1 MKTFLVV
8 NPRSANGQTGKRW
21 VEIAAQVGKVL
32 GEFGHGFTQGGMDA
46 ARLAREA
53 IDQGY
58 ECVVAVGGDGTLNEV
73 TNGFFRDGKVIN
85 PNAALGLIPR
95 GTGGDFRRTFGWALD
110 LASSLERL
118 RTDTTE
124 PFDVGRLDFV
134 DNEGRPATRFFAN
147 IASFGVS
154 AEVAREVNAG
164 SKALGGNFSF
174 VWGTLKGLVKYSER
188 KVLLSTDDNP
198 AQPVDVTAV
207 AVANGR
213 YFGSGMFVAPDAL
226 THDGLFDVTIWSGY
240 GLSDFIIKSKGVYSG
255 AHVTWKGT
263 RRLRCRTVHA
273 ESVDGQDV
281 YLDVDGE
288 TPGRL
293 PATFTLLPSA
303 IRLKV

>member
-21 VEIAAQVGKVL
+21 AEISAQVGKAL
-32 GEFGHGFTQGGMDA
+32 GDFGHGFTQGGMDA
-46 ARLAREA
+46 ARVARQALDE
-53 IDQGY
+53 GY

-73 TNGFFRDGKVIN
+73 ANGFFRDGKAIN

-95 GTGGDFRRTFGWALD
+95 GTGGDFRRTFGWDLE

-118 RTDTTE
+118 RSDKTE
-124 PFDVGRLDFV
+124 PFDVGRLDFIN
-134 DNEGRPATRFFAN
+134 NEGQPETRYFAN

-154 AEVAREVNAG
+154 GLVAKEVNSG
-164 SKALGGNFSF
+164 SKALGGNVSF
-174 VWGTLKGLVKYSER
+174 LWGTLKGLVKYSDK
-188 KVLLSTDDNP
+188 KVKLS
-198 AQPVDVTAV
+198 VDGGPEETLSITTV

-213 YFGSGMFVAPDAL
+213 YFGSGMFVAPEAL

-240 GLSDFIIKSKGVYSG
+240 GLSDFVLKSKGVYSG
-255 AHVTWKGT
+255 EHVNWKGT
-263 RRLRCRTVHA
+263 RRLRCRTLRA
-273 ESVDGQDV
+273 EPVEGEDV
-281 YLDVDGE
+281 FLDVDGE

-293 PATFTLLPSA
+293 GCTMSLLPSA

>member
-21 VEIAAQVGKVL
+21 VEIAAQVGRVL
-32 GEFGHGFTQGGMDA
+32 GDFGHGFTQGGMDA
-46 ARLAREA
+46 ARITREA

-58 ECVVAVGGDGTLNEV
+58 ECIVAVGGDGTLNEV
-73 TNGFFRDGKVIN
+73 TNGFFRDGKAIN

-95 GTGGDFRRTFGWALD
+95 GTGGDFRRTFGWGLD
-110 LASSLERL
+110 LESSLERL

-124 PFDVGRLDFV
+124 PFDVGRLDFI
-134 DNEGRPATRFFAN
+134 DNDGKPATRYFAN

-154 AEVAREVNAG
+154 AVVAREVNSG

-174 VWGTLKGLVKYSER
+174 VWGTLKGLVKYTER
-188 KVLLSTDDNP
+188 KVKVSTDGGP
-198 AQPVDVTAV
+198 AQTLDVTAV

-213 YFGSGMFVAPDAL
+213 YFGSGMFVAPDAI
-226 THDGLFDVTIWSGY
+226 THDGAFDVTIWSGY
-240 GLSDFIIKSKGVYSG
+240 GLSDFLLKSKGVYNGS
-255 AHVTWKGT
+255 HVTWKGT
-263 RRLRCRTVHA
+263 RRLRCQSVYA
-273 ESVDGQDV
+273 EPVDEQEV
-281 YLDVDGE
+281 FLDVDGE

-303 IRLKV
+303 IRIKV